1 MKGADPNVADFALA
15 DGVTAD
21 IEASTA
27 TVLGTST
34 YSFRIPPR
42 FALTYG
48 VEVSIDP
55 NANNLVKDAH
65 KFHMAR
71 DTEHTSASET
81 LGPDLDWLSAKGLA
95 DLDTIHDQILTALV
109 DVGTKASMYEMT
121 GNMLESTYTNLTSVL
136 ATNEDV
142 DMAKAIID
150 MKTAENTYK
159 AALSFG
165 ARIMPTSL
173 VDFLR

>member
-1 MKGADPNVADFALA
+1 
-15 DGVTAD
+15 
-21 IEASTA
+21 
-27 TVLGTST
+27 
-34 YSFRIPPR
+34 
-42 FALTYG
+42 
-48 VEVSIDP
+48 
-55 NANNLVKDAH
+55 
-65 KFHMAR
+65 
-71 DTEHTSASET
+71 
-81 LGPDLDWLSAKGLA
+81 
-95 DLDTIHDQILTALV
+95 
-109 DVGTKASMYEMT
+109 MYEMT